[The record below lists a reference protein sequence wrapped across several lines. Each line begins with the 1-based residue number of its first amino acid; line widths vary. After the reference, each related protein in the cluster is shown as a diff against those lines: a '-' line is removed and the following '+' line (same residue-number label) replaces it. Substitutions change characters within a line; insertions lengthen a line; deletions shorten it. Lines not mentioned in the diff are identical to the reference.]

1 MTSTPDTHTSPA
13 RSSTSSTAGAREGFL
28 DRIGLPSSLKWGF
41 LGLLVFMI
49 GDGIELGY
57 LAPYLQSQGIGE
69 GQVAL
74 LFTVYG
80 ITVAIASWLSGP
92 MSQVYGPRRVMWVGL
107 AIWGVLEV
115 AFLTVGIGAMNV
127 PMMLLTYALRGFGY
141 PLFAYGF
148 LVWIA
153 AATPARRLGMAA
165 SWFWFAYA
173 AGLPTLGSLVASL
186 AIPRIGTM
194 GTLWLSLVLV
204 VVGGGLALMAMAGVR
219 GGGPLA
225 RPGASPFAA
234 MASSIS
240 IMWREPISTVGG
252 LVRTVNTSSQY
263 AFFIVLPAFF
273 MDVIGFS
280 LEQWLQLLT
289 VMFLGNLAGNL
300 LSGWIGGRIGLRNT
314 IALMGALGT
323 AAGILA
329 LYYVPQMAPGSFLVA
344 SVVAVVYGV
353 MLGGYV
359 PLSALMPMVL
369 PQDKAGALAV
379 VSLGAGAATW
389 VGPIV
394 VAAVQPLW
402 GLEGVMWTFAVLYVL
417 SGALVMLVREPRV

>member
-1 MTSTPDTHTSPA
+1 MTSTPDISNTPANPSSPHSKTE
-13 RSSTSSTAGAREGFL
+13 RLGFF
-28 DRIGLPSSLKWGF
+28 DKIGLPSTLKWGF

-49 GDGIELGY
+49 GDGVELGY
-57 LAPYLQSQGIGE
+57 LAPYLEGKGLGQ

-80 ITVAIASWLSGP
+80 ITVAISSWLSGP
-92 MSQVYGPRRVMWVGL
+92 MSQVYGPRKVMWAGL

-115 AFLTVGIGAMNV
+115 AFLTLGISTLNY
-127 PMMLLTYALRGFGY
+127 PLMLVTYALRGFGY

-153 AATPARRLGMAA
+153 AATPAKRLGMAA

-173 AGLPTLGSLVASL
+173 AGLPTLGSLTASI
-186 AIPRIGTM
+186 AIPAIGTM

-204 VVGGGLALMAMAGVR
+204 VVGGALSLMAMAKTK
-219 GGGPLA
+219 GGEPLTKTA
-225 RPGASPFAA
+225 ESPFAA
-234 MASSIS
+234 MGRSIS

-263 AFFIVLPAFF
+263 AFFIVMPGFF
-273 MDVIGFS
+273 MTTIGFS
-280 LEQWLQLLT
+280 LEEWLRLLT
-289 VMFLGNLAGNL
+289 IMFLGNLVGNL
-300 LSGWIGGRIGLRNT
+300 ASGYIGKKIGLRNT
-314 IALMGALGT
+314 IALMGAIGT
-323 AAGILA
+323 SLGILA
-329 LYYVPQMAPGSFLVA
+329 VFYVPQMAPGNFAIASLVA
-344 SVVAVVYGV
+344 IFYGI

-369 PQDKAGALAV
+369 PHDKAGALAV

-394 VAAVQPLW
+394 VAAMRPLF
-402 GLEGVMWTFAVLYVL
+402 GLEGVMWAFVVLYLL
-417 SGALVMLVREPRV
+417 SGALIMLVREPKV